1 MSREITPKI
10 YDEHVLSQG
19 LQFQVDTY
27 YQPKEASLK
36 RRIAVVMD
44 ALGPK
49 SYDKILDVGCGVGTF
64 AFHSAKAAAQAVGI
78 DYSGESIAAAAT
90 LVKRFA
96 MEDKVKFIV
105 ANATKLPFKD
115 SSFDKIIASD
125 FIEHINL
132 KEKGEFLSQMRRVLR
147 AGGIAVVFTPNRTRE
162 KISDIYWKIRAFLLG
177 DKVPVNDLHFGLTD
191 SREFESL
198 LKSYDLNFKLKY
210 VDITRP
216 YIARL
221 PLIRNFLSL
230 NLLWTIEKQ

>member
-27 YQPKEASLK
+27 YEPKESSLK

-49 SYDKILDVGCGVGTF
+49 LSEKILDVGCGVGTF
-64 AFHSAKAAAQAVGI
+64 AFHSAKAGAHAVGI
-78 DYSGESIAAAAT
+78 DYSKESINAAES
-90 LVKRFA
+90 LIKRFGLG
-96 MEDKVKFIV
+96 DKSKFII
-105 ANATKLPFKD
+105 ANATKLPFKG

-125 FIEHINL
+125 FIEHVTL
-132 KEKGEFLSQMRRVLR
+132 KEKGEFLSQMCRVLK
-147 AGGIAVVFTPNRTRE
+147 AGGTAIIFTPNRTRE
-162 KISDIYWKIRAFLLG
+162 RIGDFYWKIRAFLLG

-191 SREFESL
+191 RREFEAL
-198 LKSYDLNFKLKY
+198 LKSYELNFKLKY

-230 NLLWTIEKQ
+230 NLLWTIKKQ